1 MPPRR
6 VCINKEALDAL
17 QLEHG
22 KDVPA
27 REIRC
32 PDHNGVTC
40 ALCGGTGTVYLLIGG
55 MGPSLHGGGA
65 DF

>member
-17 QLEHG
+17 QDDAARPLP
-22 KDVPA
+22 V

-40 ALCGGTGTVYLLIGG
+40 ALCGGTGTVYLLVGG
-55 MGPSLHGGGA
+55 PGARPSMEEE
-65 DF
+65 

>member
-6 VCINKEALDAL
+6 VCINRQALEALELDT
-17 QLEHG
+17 G
-22 KDVPA
+22 KNLPV

-40 ALCGGTGTVYLLIGG
+40 ALCGGTGIVYLLIGG
-55 MGPSLHGGGA
+55 QGPSHHGGGA